1 MTLVT
6 FQLPGLTM
14 SDRQS
19 QDQAAAYEL
28 EQLQSSRSAEANSRR
43 SRASSVVSSVI
54 STGTKFSTSTIPQ
67 GSYHIDGV
75 LEASGSGSA
84 ANDSNAKMMTTRP
97 GSLYSVR
104 STTTSLPPYESHQND
119 SSLTLTSQD
128 GHSPPAGGLPNE
140 QPSTPST
147 SIIDPENL
155 ISRHYGNVVRT
166 IDANHQRLLART
178 IQGHEQEL
186 AATRD
191 AIDKVYRKEFKA
203 KDREVEKVREEA
215 AAEIAE
221 LEEAKEREL
230 DKGREE
236 NANKVEALEAK
247 VRKLRVD
254 HEEVVASLRRIAA
267 SNAEEMSVMHE
278 KGIEKACNA
287 IEDIWEKRWNDRMK
301 LTAEEGQRRV
311 EKRDEEWLGV
321 LEREHP
327 ELVEEIKRAM
337 GFSG

>member
-14 SDRQS
+14 SDHQS

-28 EQLQSSRSAEANSRR
+28 EQLQLSRSREANSVR

-54 STGTKFSTSTIPQ
+54 STGTKFSISTLPQ
-67 GSYHIDGV
+67 GTYHIDGV
-75 LEASGSGSA
+75 LEGSGSGSG
-84 ANDSNAKMMTTRP
+84 ANDSNAYMMTTRP
-97 GSLYSVR
+97 GSSYSVR
-104 STTTSLPPYESHQND
+104 STATSLPPYESHQND

-128 GHSPPAGGLPNE
+128 SHSPPAGGSPNE
-140 QPSTPST
+140 QPSAPST

-203 KDREVEKVREEA
+203 KDREMEKLREKA

-221 LEEAKEREL
+221 LEGFKEREL
-230 DKGREE
+230 DRVRGE
-236 NANKVEALEAK
+236 NAKKVEALEAK
-247 VRKLRVD
+247 VRELRVD
-254 HEEVVASLRRIAA
+254 HEEEVASLQRIAA
-267 SNAEEMSVMHE
+267 NNAEEMSVMHD

-301 LTAEEGQRRV
+301 LAAEEGQRRV

-321 LEREHP
+321 LGREHP

-337 GFSG
+337 GFSE